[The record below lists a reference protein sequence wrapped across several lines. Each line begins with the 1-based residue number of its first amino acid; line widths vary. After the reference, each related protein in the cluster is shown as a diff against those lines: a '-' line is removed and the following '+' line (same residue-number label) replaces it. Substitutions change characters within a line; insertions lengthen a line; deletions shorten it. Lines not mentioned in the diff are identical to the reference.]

1 MASRQLT
8 VVLFHT
14 LSNARPVLAWLAH
27 LLARVVPDVHG
38 NGQSHRAKEATMNH
52 QR

>member
-1 MASRQLT
+1 MVGRQLT
-8 VVLFHT
+8 VVSFHT
-14 LSNARPVLAWLAH
+14 LSSARPAFAWLAH
-27 LLARVVPDVHG
+27 LLARVVPDLHG